1 MTMVETVKE
10 LKKIESKAEREY
22 KVLLKKLKD
31 SEYADLRVLI
41 LRMAVDTILHRR
53 IVEALEKAYKD
64 ALKLV
69 EDFGYGEEIELPED
83 APRLQVSQDVVL
95 IPGMP
100 AMVLAP
106 YGPLGSRIPPEE
118 ALRELLKNMP
128 EDVVIPEE
136 KLEELRKFLS
146 EFTELSEGMKG
157 NYKKLERKAIHPIL
171 RAFARE
177 AARNEE
183 QPAALL
189 ERLLEKYGK

>member
-10 LKKIESKAEREY
+10 LKKVESKAEKEY
-22 KVLLKKLKD
+22 KAILKKLKD
-31 SEYADLRVLI
+31 PEYADLRVLL
-41 LRMAVDTILHRR
+41 LRMAVDTVLHRR
-53 IVEALEKAYKD
+53 MVEALEKAYKD

-69 EDFGYGEEIELPED
+69 EDFGYDEQVEIPED

-100 AMVLAP
+100 AMVIAP
-106 YGPLGSRIPPEE
+106 YGPLGSRIPPED

-128 EDVVIPEE
+128 EEVVIPKE
-136 KLEELRKFLS
+136 KLEELRKFLR
-146 EFTELSEGMKG
+146 EFMELSEGMKG
-157 NYKKLERKAIHPIL
+157 DYEKLERKAIHPIL

-183 QPAALL
+183 QHAALL
-189 ERLLEKYGK
+189 ERLLEKYGE

>member
-10 LKKIESKAEREY
+10 LKKVESKAEKEY
-22 KVLLKKLKD
+22 KAILKKLKD
-31 SEYADLRVLI
+31 PGYADLRVLL
-41 LRMAVDTILHRR
+41 LRMAVDTVLHRR
-53 IVEALEKAYKD
+53 MVEALEKAYKD

-69 EDFGYGEEIELPED
+69 EDFGYDEQVEIPED

-100 AMVLAP
+100 AMVIAP
-106 YGPLGSRIPPEE
+106 YGPLGSRIPPED

-128 EDVVIPEE
+128 EVVVIPKE
-136 KLEELRKFLS
+136 KLEELRKLLR
-146 EFTELSEGMKG
+146 EFMELSEGMKG
-157 NYKKLERKAIHPIL
+157 DYEKLERKAIHPIL

-183 QPAALL
+183 QHEALL
-189 ERLLEKYGK
+189 RELMQKYEG